1 MFINNTIN
9 MSGASALAS
18 ARRRRAG
25 TQEQPPGANRQVRIV
40 EDTQNQSPGLN
51 QDQSRNMTPLQILKI
66 HDDKLNNLEEEID
79 VKIDSIIN
87 EKINNIMEE
96 KIKTINSKNVDY
108 DDEKIL
114 NNINAKMETLLSNKL
129 NSINDTIKSILL
141 NIEKLSSY
149 TSLNEKNIN
158 KMEELISEVNAL
170 KMLVIK
176 NQTLSLETN
185 NDIIKMKDNIKNIE
199 ENFDDHINKI
209 ASISD
214 KQHENIFEGNEEN
227 LLKAFFNRDLN
238 LESFSRININSDEL
252 EENNDNIDL
261 DIESVENIKE
271 EVNSEIN
278 NLSEQQNLSNS
289 DTYENGNINE
299 PIVEIIN

>member
-1 MFINNTIN
+1 
-9 MSGASALAS
+9 
-18 ARRRRAG
+18 
-25 TQEQPPGANRQVRIV
+25 
-40 EDTQNQSPGLN
+40 
-51 QDQSRNMTPLQILKI
+51 ILKV
-66 HDDKLNNLEEEID
+66 HDDKLTSLEEDIN
-79 VKIDSIIN
+79 VKIDSIVD
-87 EKINNIMEE
+87 EKINNIIEE
-96 KIKTINSKNVDY
+96 KLKTMNSKNVDY

-114 NNINAKMETLLSNKL
+114 NNINTKMEALLSNKL

-209 ASISD
+209 ASISNE
-214 KQHENIFEGNEEN
+214 QRENIFEDNEET
-227 LLKAFFNRDLN
+227 LLKAFFNKDLH
-238 LESFSRININSDEL
+238 LDSFSRININSDEL
-252 EENNDNIDL
+252 GENND
-261 DIESVENIKE
+261 
-271 EVNSEIN
+271 
-278 NLSEQQNLSNS
+278 
-289 DTYENGNINE
+289 
-299 PIVEIIN
+299 